1 MTKHLPNVTNIMAFL
16 IESNRIEG
24 ILRAPTS
31 AEVEAFCRFLTIYQV
46 HATTLGDLQVV
57 FAPGK
62 PLREREGMDVQVGDY
77 VAPRGGPAIVRRLN
91 TLLRRM
97 EAGQSPWETHVAFE
111 VLHPYC
117 DGNGRT
123 GRMLWAWHMRALGRD
138 PFALPFLHRFYYQTL
153 EAQG

>member
-1 MTKHLPNVTNIMAFL
+1 MQRLEAFL
-16 IESNRIEG
+16 RESNDIEG
-24 ILRAPTS
+24 IHRDATV
-31 AEVEAFCRFLTIYQV
+31 AEIGAFSRFLKLTVFQLHV
-46 HATTLGDLQVV
+46 TEVGDLQAV
-57 FAPGK
+57 FAPGM
-62 PLREREGMDVQVGDY
+62 PVREREGMDVRVGNY
-77 VAPRGGPAIVRRLN
+77 VAPRGGPTIVRRLN

-97 EAGQSPWETHVAFE
+97 RDGADPWETHVAFE
-111 VLHPYC
+111 ILHPYC